1 MEIVIWTREGDAYCK
16 EAIRH
21 LQLAKKEFVE
31 KRIGAGFTIDQLMAA
46 DPNATAEMPALFVD
60 GKYAGGL
67 REIHGLVRNS

>member
-1 MEIVIWTREGDAYCK
+1 M
-16 EAIRH
+16 
-21 LQLAKKEFVE
+21 E
-31 KRIGAGFTIDQLMAA
+31 KRIGAGFTIDQLLAE